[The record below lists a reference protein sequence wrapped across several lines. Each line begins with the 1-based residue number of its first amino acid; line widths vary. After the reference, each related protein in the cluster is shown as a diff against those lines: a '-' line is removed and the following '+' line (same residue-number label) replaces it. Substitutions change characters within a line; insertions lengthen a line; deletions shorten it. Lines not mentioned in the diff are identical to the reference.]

1 MKYVYEDFNDF
12 DLEDMKN
19 FLESKVKL
27 KEITDDGTLEDIKD
41 YIEELNKD
49 YDRYVI
55 NGYSNELIE
64 RAVDLLNTENNNIT
78 RDLIKDEICNF
89 INNTES
95 EDYIK
100 LSDEEIDNIAES
112 IVDNILLDNDFNRIL
127 TETIEWY
134 VNHELYKLVDE
145 LTKEER

>member
-78 RDLIKDEICNF
+78 RDLIKDEICDF

-100 LSDEEIDNIAES
+100 LSDEEIDNIAEN
-112 IVDNILLDNDFNRIL
+112 IVDNILLDNDFNRVL

-134 VNHELYKLVDE
+134 VNHELYKED
-145 LTKEER
+145 

>member
-12 DLEDMKN
+12 NLEDMKN

-100 LSDEEIDNIAES
+100 LSDEEIDNIAEN
-112 IVDNILLDNDFNRIL
+112 IVDNILLDNDFNRVL

-134 VNHELYKLVDE
+134 VNHELYKED
-145 LTKEER
+145 

>member
-100 LSDEEIDNIAES
+100 LSDEEIDNIAEN
-112 IVDNILLDNDFNRIL
+112 IVDNILLDNDFNRVL

-134 VNHELYKLVDE
+134 VNHELYKED
-145 LTKEER
+145 